1 MDRAMIAFWLLAILS
16 VVSALVVILHRSPV
30 YCALALVN
38 TLFLIAAMF
47 VMLDAHLVA
56 FLQVIVYAGAI
67 MVLFLF
73 VIMLL
78 SAGDEV
84 RLEGRGGLRLAAT
97 LTVAALAF
105 ELGALVVA
113 KRGENVALPA
123 SFGSTEALAERLF
136 TRHVLPF
143 EITSLL
149 LMVAVVGAVV
159 LARRKA

>member
-1 MDRAMIAFWLLAILS
+1 M
-16 VVSALVVILHRSPV
+16 
-30 YCALALVN
+30 
-38 TLFLIAAMF
+38 T
-47 VMLDAHLVA
+47 
-56 FLQVIVYAGAI
+56 AGT
-67 MVLFLF
+67 
-73 VIMLL
+73 
-78 SAGDEV
+78 STAGDGDIT
-84 RLEGRGGLRLAAT
+84 LTSTSGSIALAAT
-97 LTVAALAF
+97 LTAAVLAF

>member
-1 MDRAMIAFWLLAILS
+1 MGKFGKKKPTS
-16 VVSALVVILHRSPV
+16 
-30 YCALALVN
+30 
-38 TLFLIAAMF
+38 TKK
-47 VMLDAHLVA
+47 
-56 FLQVIVYAGAI
+56 
-67 MVLFLF
+67 
-73 VIMLL
+73 
-78 SAGDEV
+78 
-84 RLEGRGGLRLAAT
+84 
-97 LTVAALAF
+97 
-105 ELGALVVA
+105 A

>member
-1 MDRAMIAFWLLAILS
+1 MIAFWLLAILS

-56 FLQVIVYAGAI
+56 FLQVIVYAG
-67 MVLFLF
+67 

-97 LTVAALAF
+97 LTAAVLAF

>member
-1 MDRAMIAFWLLAILS
+1 MISFWIVAILA
-16 VVSALVVILHRSPV
+16 VVSALVTILHRNPV
-30 YCALALVN
+30 YGALALVQ
-38 TLFLIAAMF
+38 TLLLIAAMF
-47 VMLDAHLVA
+47 ALLDAHLVA

-78 SAGDEV
+78 AAGDEV
-84 RLEGRGGLRLAAT
+84 RLEGRTALRLGVLVAS
-97 LTVAALAF
+97 AALAF
-105 ELGALVVA
+105 ELATVLVA
-113 KRGENVALPA
+113 KQDDGAALPA
-123 SFGSTEALAERLF
+123 GFGSTEVLAERLF
-136 TRHVLPF
+136 SRWALPF

>member
-1 MDRAMIAFWLLAILS
+1 MTQPVLFYLFSLVAVLS
-16 VVSALVVILHRSPV
+16 GFSVITARNPITSALSLVL
-30 YCALALVN
+30 CFFCLAADYVL
-38 TLFLIAAMF
+38 
-47 VMLDAHLVA
+47 LDAHFVA
-56 FLQVIVYAGAI
+56 VIQVLVYAGAI

-97 LTVAALAF
+97 LTAAVLAF